1 MSDYRF
7 SQKRLA
13 GFLATFKRDGDS
25 RVKGKTKHFYEQ
37 IVNSFKKT
45 IKISKII
52 NFSQKSIQNIRNKT
66 DFV

>member
-13 GFLATFKRDGDS
+13 AFLATFNRDGDS
-25 RVKGKTKHFYEQ
+25 RVKAKRKHFYEQ

-45 IKISKII
+45 IKIRKII